1 MEIIGTGFI
10 ARHLAPLAGAH
21 PEATVLAAGV
31 PLPEN
36 PDSEYARE
44 TALVDET
51 IARCRAADRLLVF
64 FSTAAVGL
72 YGGRGCQGRE
82 DLPIHPPTDYGRHKL
97 ALEHRIQAS
106 GVRHLTLRLTY
117 VVGPHGRD
125 DRLIPALVQQILS
138 GSVTVYQG
146 ARRDLLDVADLIQII
161 DRLLAAGVS
170 DEVINVASGES
181 VPVSLIIDHIEARLG
196 VFADRRYVQVD
207 APHWVSVEK
216 LRRIL
221 PSVADLG
228 FGPTYY
234 QEVID
239 RYFER
244 AGLVGP
250 SPGDG

>member
-10 ARHLAPLAGAH
+10 ARHLRPLAGAH
-21 PEATVLAAGV
+21 PDATVLAAGV

-51 IARCRAADRLLVF
+51 IERCLAANRLLVF

-82 DLPIHPPTDYGRHKL
+82 DVPIEPPTDYGRHKL
-97 ALEHRIQAS
+97 ALEQRIQRS

-125 DRLIPALVQQILS
+125 DRLIPALIQQILS

-146 ARRDLLDVADLIQII
+146 ARRDLLDVADLVQII
-161 DRLLAAGVS
+161 DQLLASGVS
-170 DEVINVASGES
+170 NEVINVASGES

-196 VFADRRYVQVD
+196 VFADRRFVQVD

-221 PSVADLG
+221 PSVTQMG

-234 QEVID
+234 QKVID

-244 AGLVGP
+244 SGLVGR
-250 SPGDG
+250 SATDH